1 MSSWLHC
8 DVDAAFFLLLLDFLD
23 FATAPDVLSVVPLEA
38 DPFDDALLL
47 GVEVGGLSESRSQ
60 CESFFDAALVDGC
73 SCLKSLA
80 PASLFTYKFNTNGA
94 WILIKV
100 IIQP

>member
-23 FATAPDVLSVVPLEA
+23 FAVAVAVSVVPFAA

-47 GVEVGGLSESRSQ
+47 GAELGGLSESRSQ
-60 CESFFDAALVDGC
+60 CESFPDAPLVDGC
-73 SCLKSLA
+73 SCLTASRA
-80 PASLFTYKFNTNGA
+80 VASLDPVSFFT
-94 WILIKV
+94 
-100 IIQP
+100 